1 MPLPKHDNAVN
12 SGLSFCASACCH
24 SMAGQLLNEYWC
36 CCLLGDNNWSSAAA
50 SVPQH
55 SYQICLVVL
64 VHLRVTVALSPRDQ
78 LVVILISLFF
88 LFLSLALLSLLF
100 LLPSTLPSCRGCC
113 CVAVA
118 TKMEDVNVCTS
129 SQYHFLLAS
138 QILHPSIVERNYISK
153 FYVEYILSLH
163 DSYFFHR
170 GGKFRP
176 DGASTLYRKSCKRK
190 ARALSF
196 TPTNR

>member
-1 MPLPKHDNAVN
+1 MLFTVDIWNTATVSTHCCNRLRQCAYAACLVSPLLIVSIILVHPAMPLPKHDNAVN

-24 SMAGQLLNEYWC
+24 STAGQLLNEYWC

-88 LFLSLALLSLLF
+88 LFLSLTLLSLLF
-100 LLPSTLPSCRGCC
+100 LLPSALPSCRGCC

-118 TKMEDVNVCTS
+118 TKMEDVDVCTS

-138 QILHPSIVERNYISK
+138 QILHPSIVERN
-153 FYVEYILSLH
+153 
-163 DSYFFHR
+163 
-170 GGKFRP
+170 
-176 DGASTLYRKSCKRK
+176 
-190 ARALSF
+190 
-196 TPTNR
+196 